1 MEVASKFI
9 PINNCSLGTF
19 IQFSLESLSLSIL
32 HVVIEEFCG
41 DMCVNL

>member
-9 PINNCSLGTF
+9 PILGIF
-19 IQFSLESLSLSIL
+19 VPFSLESLLLFIL
-32 HVVIEEFCG
+32 HVVIDECCG